1 MICWL
6 LNLHQNVLQKLLQN
20 TQIMCSWFVYNATL
34 DRRTDTVFEKTSK
47 MSHWTLTL
55 KMVKITLAG
64 YIKFLARKSRL
75 FLIFKHHDL
84 SIKNVNRFWWICII
98 MPSIKISSYLRC
110 GILLQG
116 LWLYNCVLLSAVLMM
131 LLATQGR
138 TLRATKEINS
148 ITRWIFVLQ
157 LRWSLT

>member
-1 MICWL
+1 MSFKNCYKIL
-6 LNLHQNVLQKLLQN
+6 KLCAVDLFTMQL
-20 TQIMCSWFVYNATL
+20 W
-34 DRRTDTVFEKTSK
+34 TDGHTVFEKSLK

-131 LLATQGR
+131 LLALATQGR

-157 LRWSLT
+157 LRSSLL

>member
-1 MICWL
+1 MSFKNCYKIL
-6 LNLHQNVLQKLLQN
+6 KLCAVDLFTMQL
-20 TQIMCSWFVYNATL
+20 W
-34 DRRTDTVFEKTSK
+34 TDGHTVFEKSLK

-157 LRWSLT
+157 LRSSLL

>member
-1 MICWL
+1 MSFKNCYKILKLCAVDLFTMQLWTDGQTQCL
-6 LNLHQNVLQKLLQN
+6 KNHQKCL
-20 TQIMCSWFVYNATL
+20 I
-34 DRRTDTVFEKTSK
+34 
-47 MSHWTLTL
+47 WTLTL
-55 KMVKITLAG
+55 KMVKITLAVS
-64 YIKFLARKSRL
+64 IKIIFDSNIP
-75 FLIFKHHDL
+75 IFKHHDL

-148 ITRWIFVLQ
+148 ITRWISSFSPDDL
-157 LRWSLT
+157 